1 MNMNISSGK
10 KIFCFGETLI
20 RNVLPA
26 NWPFR
31 SDIKQY
37 IGGAELNVATAL
49 SGWQR
54 GVKYVTAVPDNYMGQ
69 QVAEYITCLNIDC
82 KNIVHREGGM
92 GIYYLP
98 QGSDMKNQGVVYD
111 RAHSAFAGLQ
121 PGMINWDT
129 AFEDCGWFHFTA
141 ISPALG
147 PAAAAVCREAVT
159 AAAAKGLIISADL
172 NYRSKLWQ
180 YGEKPVDIMPE
191 LVQHCDVIMGNIWA
205 AESLLGIPAGIE
217 SSEGVPVEALV
228 EAAFRSMVLTA
239 ERFPKAKSL
248 AFTLR
253 LGDKYLAALG
263 HHGAG
268 YLSSTYGIHTV
279 VDKVGS
285 GDCFM
290 AGLIYGLSTGMEP
303 QDIINFA
310 AGAAVGKLGEE
321 GDATKQTVED
331 VKNIMNHGK

>member
-1 MNMNISSGK
+1 MNMNISSDK
-10 KIFCFGETLI
+10 KILCFGEMLI
-20 RNVLPA
+20 RNALPEA
-26 NWPFR
+26 WPFR

-49 SGWQR
+49 SGWQK
-54 GVKYVTAVPDNYMGQ
+54 GVKYLTALPDNYIGRQLADYLNSRDIDPESIVYKEGRMG
-69 QVAEYITCLNIDC
+69 L
-82 KNIVHREGGM
+82 
-92 GIYYLP
+92 YYLL
-98 QGSDMKNQGVVYD
+98 QGSDVKNQGVVYD

-121 PGMINWDT
+121 PGMIDWET

-141 ISPALG
+141 ISPAVG
-147 PAAAAVCREAVT
+147 TEAATVCREAVT
-159 AAAAKGLIISADL
+159 VAKAKGLIISADL

-180 YGEKPVDIMPE
+180 YGKKPVDIMPE

-217 SSEGVPVEALV
+217 SSEGVPVEALA
-228 EAAFRSMVLTA
+228 EAAFRSMALTA

-253 LGDKYLAALG
+253 LEDKYLAALR
-263 HHGAG
+263 HHGSG

-279 VDKVGS
+279 VDRVGS

-303 QDIINFA
+303 QDIVNFA
-310 AGAAVGKLGEE
+310 AAAAVGKLAEE
-321 GDATKQTVED
+321 GDSTKQTIED
-331 VKNIMNHGK
+331 VENIMNHGK